1 VTDLS
6 IRLEDRP
13 GALAEMGEALGR
25 DGVSIE
31 GGGAWVVD
39 GVGAAHFLFEDGER
53 ARAALE
59 TAGVRVLGSRDV
71 VMVRLDQETPGQL
84 GALTRRIAD
93 AGVNIEALYSDHAHN
108 LILVL
113 DDPDRG
119 RRVAAAWAART
130 PSEIGRA

>member
-1 VTDLS
+1 
-6 IRLEDRP
+6 
-13 GALAEMGEALGR
+13 MGEALGR

-31 GGGAWVVD
+31 GGGVWVVD

-53 ARAALE
+53 ARVALE